1 MRIFQ
6 ARPFFRIYAKQLI
19 SNCYFYD
26 VRIMK
31 RYFNK
36 KPACIY
42 YFLDAAISSIS
53 LTVETQRTVLHNS
66 ERKYFYPDNIAV
78 KCSLLVDRM

>member
-6 ARPFFRIYAKQLI
+6 ACSFFRIHAKQLI

-36 KPACIY
+36 KHACVY
-42 YFLDAAISSIS
+42 YFLDTAISSIS
-53 LTVETQRTVLHNS
+53 LTVETQRTVLHNG
-66 ERKYFYPDNIAV
+66 ERKYFYPDNISV
-78 KCSLLVDRM
+78 KCVLF